1 MRHRAYYVDDTT
13 SIHSMLGCKEMRIRQ
28 EPSRNSLM
36 VVTPID
42 GGLGNGGGCDGLDHS
57 ARVHGR
63 ATAVYHSVES
73 VVCISG
79 VGDSADS
86 TVWLH
91 QAVLPPYYVTI
102 PFLPLAL
109 DVSSMS
115 VIYTVVEAIFGIRLE
130 VKTKVTLLQKYVPGG
145 KPVTIAGLYPQIPR
159 HFA

>member
-1 MRHRAYYVDDTT
+1 
-13 SIHSMLGCKEMRIRQ
+13 
-28 EPSRNSLM
+28 
-36 VVTPID
+36 
-42 GGLGNGGGCDGLDHS
+42 
-57 ARVHGR
+57 VHGG

-79 VGDSADS
+79 VGDCADS

-91 QAVLPPYYVTI
+91 QAVLAPYYVTI

-115 VIYTVVEAIFGIRLE
+115 VIYTVVEAVFGISLE
-130 VKTKVTLLQKYVPGG
+130 VKTTVTLLEKYVPGG
-145 KPVTIAGLYPQIPR
+145 KPASVAGLYPPIPR